1 MSMFD
6 VFDLAGSGMRAQSL
20 RLNTTSSNLANA
32 ESIASRPED
41 VYRSRH
47 PVFSSYM
54 VGQGAQSTGVRVLDI
69 VESNAPPLQR
79 YQPDH
84 PLANEEGY
92 VYASNVNAI
101 EQMVDMLS
109 AARSFQSNIE
119 ILNTT
124 KELMLGT
131 LRMGQ

>member
-32 ESIASRPED
+32 ESIATRAED

-47 PVFSSYM
+47 PVFSSFM
-54 VGQGAQSTGVRVLDI
+54 VGQGPESTGVRVLDV
-69 VESNAPPLQR
+69 VESSAPPVQR

-92 VYASNVNAI
+92 IFASNVNAI